1 MVEWMVKE
9 RDGLDSRFRSKGVK
23 ASSALDFADGQIWT
37 LESKVLELKVR
48 HANLNKEVIFLDF
61 KLSVSKFECSQAK
74 GRLSSYQVELD
85 EVWVA

>member
-1 MVEWMVKE
+1 MAEWMVKE
-9 RDGLDSRFRSKGVK
+9 RDGLDSRFRSEGVK
-23 ASSALDFADGQIWT
+23 ASSALDFTDGQIWT
-37 LESKVLELKVR
+37 LESKVIELEAR

-61 KLSVSKFECSQAK
+61 KLLFSKVECSQAK